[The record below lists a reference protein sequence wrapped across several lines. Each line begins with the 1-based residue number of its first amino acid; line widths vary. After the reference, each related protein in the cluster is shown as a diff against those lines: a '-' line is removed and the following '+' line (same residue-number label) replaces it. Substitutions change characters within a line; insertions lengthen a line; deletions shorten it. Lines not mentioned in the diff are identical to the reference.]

1 MDGTAPRKQRHTARR
16 VWQRLIE
23 EHGVDMGES
32 TVRRYVAVVR
42 RRQEL
47 PLVEVMVPQHHPLG
61 AEAEVDFGSIHVYVG
76 GMLTEL
82 PLFLMRLSASGRG
95 FVRAYLSDAQEVFLD
110 GHVRASI
117 PPTYTWIDPKST
129 SASAPSG

>member
-1 MDGTAPRKQRHTARR
+1 VPGR
-16 VWQRLIE
+16 V
-23 EHGVDMGES
+23 
-32 TVRRYVAVVR
+32 RYDNLKAAVTK
-42 RRQEL
+42 
-47 PLVEVMVPQHHPLG
+47 
-61 AEAEVDFGSIHVYVG
+61 VG
-76 GMLTEL
+76 RGTEL